1 MKDKVVDLQE
11 FRARKQIKEQIE
23 ELDRLEEQ
31 YIAQEKDP
39 IIKEGFKKLM
49 RFLRALDEENE
60 KLIKDFEDDEE

>member
-31 YIAQEKDP
+31 YVAQEKDP

-49 RFLRALDEENE
+49 RFLRGLDEDNE

>member
-23 ELDRLEEQ
+23 ELDRLEKQ

-39 IIKEGFKKLM
+39 IIKEGFKRLM
-49 RFLRALDEENE
+49 RFLRGIDKDNE

>member
-49 RFLRALDEENE
+49 RFLRGLDEDNE

>member
-39 IIKEGFKKLM
+39 IIKEGFKRLM
-49 RFLRALDEENE
+49 RFLRGLDKDNE